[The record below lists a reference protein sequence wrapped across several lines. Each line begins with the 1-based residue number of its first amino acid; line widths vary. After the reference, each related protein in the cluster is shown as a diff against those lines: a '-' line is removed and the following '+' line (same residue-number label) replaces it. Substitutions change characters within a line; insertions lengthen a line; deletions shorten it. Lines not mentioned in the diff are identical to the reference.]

1 MIQSLVFPTVYFIGK
16 RIWIQTFSHPVCSHY
31 IASSL
36 VKHFKIS
43 KAPGISSF
51 QFSQWIASHF
61 FSRNVYISK
70 SEYRNFEMYFKVSS
84 EKFQSAL
91 HQKKKK
97 ALAKKTINTKNYVVI
112 GSGISNVCTAF
123 LRIFHPLH
131 SSIPLSISLFQLL
144 NKSIHAVNSYASV
157 FWRGIS
163 ATTVHNCVPFFPR
176 ASIWNKSEHTQR
188 HL

>member
-1 MIQSLVFPTVYFIGK
+1 MIQSLVFPAVFFIGK
-16 RIWIQTFSHPVCSHY
+16 HIRPFPHPVCSHY

-36 VKHFKIS
+36 AKHFKIS

-51 QFSQWIASHF
+51 QFGQWIASHF

-97 ALAKKTINTKNYVVI
+97 GISEEDYQHKNYVVI
-112 GSGISNVCTAF
+112 GSGISTV
-123 LRIFHPLH
+123 RIPRFST
-131 SSIPLSISLFQLL
+131 SSIPC
-144 NKSIHAVNSYASV
+144 IHAPPP
-157 FWRGIS
+157 
-163 ATTVHNCVPFFPR
+163 PFLLVCF
-176 ASIWNKSEHTQR
+176 SF
-188 HL
+188 